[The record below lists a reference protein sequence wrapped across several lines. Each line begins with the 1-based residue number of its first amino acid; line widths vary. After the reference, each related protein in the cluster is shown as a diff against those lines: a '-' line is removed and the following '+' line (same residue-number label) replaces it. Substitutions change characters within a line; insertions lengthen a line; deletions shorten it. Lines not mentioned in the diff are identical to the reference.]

1 MISLSEY
8 DTGRLVKMLAA
19 LKDPPGK
26 DTREREFKRKALQ
39 MERKLEKKLEEAR
52 RRRHEKDTGD
62 GGEAD

>member
-26 DTREREFKRKALQ
+26 DTKEREFKRKALQ
-39 MERKLEKKLEEAR
+39 MKRKLEKKLEEAR
-52 RRRHEKDTGD
+52 RRHEKATGD